1 MPKRKIVDHKK
12 LIQMV
17 QDGATQAD
25 IMKKFGYGTG
35 TQLKVAYA
43 NALIQSGQVP
53 GIAGGRGS
61 EGKAKKTVKVLK
73 VGKRGSIIIPAEM
86 VQELGIG
93 VDERFTV
100 RKSKSGVALKK
111 V

>member
-1 MPKRKIVDHKK
+1 MPKRKVVDHEK

-17 QDGATQAD
+17 QDGAPQYD
-25 IMKKFGYGTG
+25 IMKKFGYGTA

-53 GIAGGRGS
+53 GIAGGRGT
-61 EGKAKKTVKVLK
+61 GKAAKAAAKEVK

-86 VQELGIG
+86 VEELGIG
-93 VDERFTV
+93 ADDRFTV
-100 RKSKSGVALKK
+100 
-111 V
+111 

>member
-1 MPKRKIVDHKK
+1 
-12 LIQMV
+12 
-17 QDGATQAD
+17 
-25 IMKKFGYGTG
+25 MKKFGYGTG

-43 NALIQSGQVP
+43 NALIQSGQVL

-61 EGKAKKTVKVLK
+61 EGKAKKAVKVLK

-86 VQELGIG
+86 VSGMGLGADG
-93 VDERFTV
+93 KFTV
-100 RKSKSGVALKK
+100 RKTKAGVALKK

>member
-17 QDGATQAD
+17 QDGAPQAD
-25 IMKKFGYGTG
+25 IMKKFGYGTS

-43 NALIQSGQVP
+43 NALIQSGQAP
-53 GIAGGRGS
+53 AIRGGRG
-61 EGKAKKTVKVLK
+61 GAKAKKAVKEVKV
-73 VGKRGSIIIPAEM
+73 GNRGSIIIPAEM
-86 VQELGIG
+86 VVELGIG
-93 VDERFTV
+93 AEDRFTV
-100 RKSKSGVALKK
+100 RKSKSGVTLKR

>member
-1 MPKRKIVDHKK
+1 MPKRKVVDHAK
-12 LIQMV
+12 LIKMV
-17 QDGATQAD
+17 QDGVAQAD
-25 IMKKFGYGTG
+25 IMKKFGIGTA

-43 NALIQSGQVP
+43 NALIQSGQASAIV
-53 GIAGGRGS
+53 GGRGS
-61 EGKAKKTVKVLK
+61 KAKGKAEKEVK

-86 VQELGIG
+86 VAELGIG
-93 VDERFTV
+93 AEDKFTI